1 MSKATYV
8 AMSPTAK
15 SYRIYPS
22 GMVSTFWYKASLSRK
37 VRDLFAGD
45 VAVVSRG
52 GTGRISKKGM
62 AMHST
67 LDQIES
73 DRYKEAQVGTLPVL
87 HSL

>member
-1 MSKATYV
+1 
-8 AMSPTAK
+8 MSPTAK